1 MQKLIECVPNFS
13 EGRDEKIIQQITDAI
28 KSTDGATLLDV
39 DPGATTNRTVV
50 TLVGSPD
57 AVVEAAFRGIK
68 KAAELIDMRKHN
80 GAHPRMGA
88 TDVCPF
94 IPVSNVT
101 WEEAIECANKL
112 GKRVGEELGIPVYL
126 YEKAAKD
133 KARSNLAV
141 IRGGEYEGFAEK
153 IKKPEWKPDYG
164 PAKIG
169 NAGATVI
176 GAREFLVAYN
186 ANLNTKSVRRANS
199 VAFDVREQGRFKT
212 EDGTPTGK
220 KVLDKNGEPIRE
232 PGMLKHVKAIGW
244 FVKEY
249 GIAQVSMNLTNIDET
264 PLHAAFDACVESAAK
279 RGMRVTGS
287 EIVGMV
293 PKRCLADAGRYFLRK
308 QKWSEGASEEEL
320 IDIAVKSMGLGELK
334 PFDPKEKVIEL
345 KIEDPSRTGTKKSL
359 SKMNLREF
367 CNETLSDSPAPGGG
381 SVAALMGALG
391 ASLGG
396 MVANLSAGKRG
407 WDDKLQFF
415 SDWAVKAQK
424 LKDELLF
431 LVDEDT
437 NAFNKVMDAFGL
449 PKGSDEEKK
458 TRAAS
463 IESATKYAAEIPL
476 KVMETASKSYELLA
490 EMAEKGNPASVSDV
504 GVGALATRAC
514 VDGAA
519 LNVRINLGQLKDEQ
533 VKSELSKKVEKLRA
547 DSELNFAK
555 IDQIVQKKIA

>member
-1 MQKLIECVPNFS
+1 
-13 EGRDEKIIQQITDAI
+13 
-28 KSTDGATLLDV
+28 
-39 DPGATTNRTVV
+39 
-50 TLVGSPD
+50 
-57 AVVEAAFRGIK
+57 
-68 KAAELIDMRKHN
+68 
-80 GAHPRMGA
+80 
-88 TDVCPF
+88 
-94 IPVSNVT
+94 
-101 WEEAIECANKL
+101 
-112 GKRVGEELGIPVYL
+112 
-126 YEKAAKD
+126 
-133 KARSNLAV
+133 
-141 IRGGEYEGFAEK
+141 
-153 IKKPEWKPDYG
+153 
-164 PAKIG
+164 
-169 NAGATVI
+169 
-176 GAREFLVAYN
+176 
-186 ANLNTKSVRRANS
+186 
-199 VAFDVREQGRFKT
+199 
-212 EDGTPTGK
+212 
-220 KVLDKNGEPIRE
+220 
-232 PGMLKHVKAIGW
+232 MLKHVKAIGW

-264 PLHAAFDACVESAAK
+264 PVHAAFDACVESAAK

-293 PKRCLADAGRYFLRK
+293 PKRCLTDAGRHYLRK
-308 QKWSEGASEEEL
+308 QQWSEGVSEEEL
-320 IDIAVKSMGLGELK
+320 IDIAVKSMGLSELK

-345 KIEDPSRTGTKKSL
+345 KIASDSKSL
-359 SKMNLREF
+359 LKMNLREF

-458 TRAAS
+458 ARAAA

-490 EMAEKGNPASVSDV
+490 EMAEKGNPASISDV
-504 GVGALATRAC
+504 GVGALSTRAC
-514 VDGAA
+514 IEGAA
-519 LNVRINLGQLKDEQ
+519 LNVRINLGQLKDEK
-533 VKSELSKKVEKLRA
+533 VKSDLSKNVEKLRA
-547 DSELNFAK
+547 DSDAQFKTISE
-555 IDQIVQKKIA
+555 IVEKKIG

>member
-13 EGRDEKIIQQITDAI
+13 EGRDETIIREITEAI
-28 KSTDGATLLDV
+28 KSAKGATLLDV

-50 TLVGSPD
+50 TLVGTPE
-57 AVVEAAFRGIK
+57 AAVEAAFRGIK
-68 KAAELIDMRKHN
+68 KAAELIDMRKHK

-101 WEEAIECANKL
+101 WEEAIDCANKL

-126 YEKAAKD
+126 YEKAARD
-133 KARSNLAV
+133 KSRSNLAV

-169 NAGATVI
+169 TAGATVI

-220 KVLDKNGEPIRE
+220 KILDKNGEPIRE

-264 PLHAAFDACVESAAK
+264 PVHAAFDACVESAYK

-293 PKRCLADAGRYFLRK
+293 PKRCLTDAGRHYLRK
-308 QKWSEGASEEEL
+308 QQWSQGASEEEL
-320 IDIAVKSMGLGELK
+320 IDIAVKSMGLSELK
-334 PFDPKEKVIEL
+334 PFDPNEKVIEL
-345 KIEDPSRTGTKKSL
+345 KIRRDSKSL
-359 SKMNLREF
+359 LKMNLREF

-449 PKGSDEEKK
+449 PKGSEEEKK
-458 TRAAS
+458 ARGEA
-463 IESATKYAAEIPL
+463 IEAATKYAAEIPL
-476 KVMETASKSYELLA
+476 KVMETSAKSYELLA
-490 EMAEKGNPASVSDV
+490 EMAEQGNPASVSDV

-514 VDGAA
+514 IEGAA
-519 LNVRINLGQLKDEQ
+519 LNVRINLGQLKDEK
-533 VKSELSKKVEKLRA
+533 VKAELSQKVDKLRA
-547 DSELNFAK
+547 DSESNFKRVTQAVESK
-555 IDQIVQKKIA
+555 IG

>member
-1 MQKLIECVPNFS
+1 
-13 EGRDEKIIQQITDAI
+13 
-28 KSTDGATLLDV
+28 
-39 DPGATTNRTVV
+39 
-50 TLVGSPD
+50 
-57 AVVEAAFRGIK
+57 
-68 KAAELIDMRKHN
+68 
-80 GAHPRMGA
+80 
-88 TDVCPF
+88 
-94 IPVSNVT
+94 
-101 WEEAIECANKL
+101 
-112 GKRVGEELGIPVYL
+112 
-126 YEKAAKD
+126 
-133 KARSNLAV
+133 
-141 IRGGEYEGFAEK
+141 
-153 IKKPEWKPDYG
+153 
-164 PAKIG
+164 
-169 NAGATVI
+169 
-176 GAREFLVAYN
+176 
-186 ANLNTKSVRRANS
+186 
-199 VAFDVREQGRFKT
+199 VREQGRIKT
-212 EDGTPTGK
+212 VDSTPSGK
-220 KVLDKNGEPIRE
+220 PVLDKNGEPIRE

-264 PLHAAFDACVESAAK
+264 PLHVAFDACVESASK

-293 PKRCLADAGRYFLRK
+293 PKRCLTDAGRYFLRK
-308 QKWSEGASEEEL
+308 QNWSEGASEEEL
-320 IDIAVKSMGLGELK
+320 IDLAVRSMGLSELK

-345 KIEDPSRTGTKKSL
+345 KINSDSTSL
-359 SKMNLREF
+359 LEMNLREF

-458 TRAAS
+458 ARAAAV
-463 IESATKYAAEIPL
+463 ESATKYAAEIPL

-490 EMAEKGNPASVSDV
+490 EMAEAGNPASVSDV

-514 VDGAA
+514 VEGAA
-519 LNVRINLGQLKDEQ
+519 LNVRINLGQLKDEK
-533 VKSELSKKVEKLRA
+533 VKTDLSKKVEKLRA
-547 DSELNFAK
+547 DSETNFKK
-555 IDQIVQKKIA
+555 IDQIVQSKLG